1 MARAIVA
8 KTTLEGA
15 YGDYGAGEADVVLTA
30 ADVANFNYAMFK
42 TGDIVIA
49 HNTDVAAQTVTITS
63 IEDDQGRTGNIATYS
78 LAADD
83 IAVFG
88 PFERNG
94 WMQDDGQ
101 LYMRATSA
109 NVKLG
114 VITGASVRG

>member
-1 MARAIVA
+1 M
-8 KTTLEGA
+8 LEGA

-109 NVKLG
+109 NVKFG
-114 VITGASVRG
+114 VLTGASVRG